1 MAEISFEQ
9 ISDLMTGTLRELGRN
24 RFQQIAQKLQQYPV
38 VSRWFRKNKVQF
50 DDGTG
55 IQRNLMITTSNQ
67 ARHTGMMTTDSVD
80 IPALMAQ
87 LVVNWRHLQN
97 GWSFG
102 YQEILMNRGKSLI
115 FNIVQPRR
123 TDCMLGL
130 ASELEQRAWQ
140 FAPVGDNVLPWG
152 LPYWIVYTATGA
164 GAPGDFTGGYPTGY
178 TTVAGINLTTATNFK
193 NYCGTYTAVT
203 KGDLINTMRAGHRKT
218 FWFSPVDVSDYRK
231 GEYGDLQYYTDETT
245 LRSFETVGES
255 QNENLGRDLAPFG
268 GAEDVKYVE
277 ATLTFRRHPIRWV
290 PQLDD
295 TSVFTA
301 ATNPVYQVDHS
312 TFYPTCLSGDYL
324 RESPVLRAPNQHNIY
339 RIYTDLTYNYLCVD
353 RRRNAVY
360 SK

>member
-9 ISDLMTGTLRELGRN
+9 ISDLMAGTLRELGRN
-24 RFQQIAQKLQQYPV
+24 RFQQIAQKLQMYPV

-67 ARHTGMMTTDSVD
+67 ARHTGMMSTDSVD

-87 LVVNWRHLQN
+87 LVVNWRHMEN

-123 TDCMLGL
+123 TDCMLST
-130 ASELEQRAWQ
+130 AQELEAKAWQ

-152 LPYWIVYTATGA
+152 LPFWVTYPSSPTTNGA
-164 GAPGDFTGGYPTGY
+164 FNGGYPTGY
-178 TTVAGINLTTATNFK
+178 TTLAGINLTQAPNFQ
-193 NYCGTYTAVT
+193 NWACPYTAVT
-203 KGDLINTMRAGHRKT
+203 KADLISNMRTAHRKI

-231 GEYGDLQYYTDETT
+231 GEYGDLQLYTDETT
-245 LRSFETVGES
+245 LKAFETIGES
-255 QNENLGRDLAPFG
+255 QNENLGRDIAPFG

-277 ATLTFRRHPIRWV
+277 ATLTFRRHPLRWV

-295 TSVFTA
+295 TGVYTA
-301 ATNPVYQVDHS
+301 ATNPVYMIDHS
-312 TFYPTCLSGDYL
+312 VFYPCCLSGDYL
-324 RESPVLRAPNQHNIY
+324 RESPVLRAPNQHNIF
-339 RIYTDLTYNYLCVD
+339 RIFIDLTYNYLCVD
-353 RRRNAVY
+353 RRRNAIF